1 MEKNGRKKLV
11 GLFTELLFPGGI
23 QRVSCSMAALLV
35 KYAREHAGMD
45 CCSLISL
52 NDPQGIHHLT
62 IDGISFR
69 VQGAGR
75 NKKRFLSSTLKA
87 SSTASFLYIGHPNL
101 APVGLMSKAI
111 RPDIRY
117 AVSAHGMEVWEPLP
131 LPARLGLRF
140 AEMVTV
146 PSEFT
151 AGKVVSAQRIV
162 PEKVRIL
169 PWGTDLAGASG
180 NGKPSKVPD
189 GKILLTVARLAASE
203 RYKGVSRVILAM
215 SSVVKQLP
223 DTYYIVVG
231 DGDERAEL
239 ESAVKSLNLSG
250 HVIFTGL
257 CSDRELA
264 QYYDSCDLF
273 VMPSSKEGF
282 GLVYVEAMA
291 FGKVVVA
298 TREGATPEIVINGET
313 GMLVDPNHPEELEKS
328 IIHLL
333 QNDSV
338 RQRMGLA
345 GRARVEAKYSGLQFE
360 KRFRE
365 LLAKMVNHE

>member
-11 GLFTELLFPGGI
+11 GLFTELLLPGGI
-23 QRVSCSMAALLV
+23 QRVSCSMAALMV
-35 KYAREHAGMD
+35 KYTREYAGMD
-45 CCSLISL
+45 CSLISL
-52 NDPQGIHHLT
+52 NDPQGTHHLT
-62 IDGISFR
+62 LDGISFS

-75 NKKRFLSSTLKA
+75 NKKSFLWSTLKA

-111 RPDIRY
+111 RPGIRY
-117 AVSAHGMEVWEPLP
+117 AVSAHGLEVWEPLP

-140 AEMVTV
+140 AETVTV

-151 AGKVVSAQRIV
+151 AGKLVDAQRVV
-162 PEKVRIL
+162 PEKVRVL
-169 PWGTDLAGASG
+169 PWGTDLAGVSA
-180 NGKPSKVPD
+180 NGRSSKVPD
-189 GKILLTVARLAASE
+189 GKILLTVARLERSE
-203 RYKGVSRVILAM
+203 RYKRV
-215 SSVVKQLP
+215 SSVISAMTSVMKEFP

-250 HVIFTGL
+250 HVIFTGF

-313 GMLVDPNHPEELEKS
+313 GILVDPSHPEELERS

-333 QNDSV
+333 KNDSL
-338 RQRMGLA
+338 RQKMGLA
-345 GRARVEAKYSGLQFE
+345 GRARVEAKYSGAQFE
-360 KRFRE
+360 KGFRE
-365 LLAKMVNHE
+365 LLANMVSHE